1 MDLEGDD
8 STHVPA
14 EHALRESEV
23 RHRLLLRAWAQ
34 AIWETDPDGVVVT
47 DSRSWRA
54 NTGQTLEEWLGY
66 GRLDALHAEH
76 RHQCAKTSRGSTG

>member
-1 MDLEGDD
+1 MPVRNELGSVAGALWILKE
-8 STHVPA
+8 TTPHVPA

-54 NTGQTLEEWLGY
+54 NTGQTLE
-66 GRLDALHAEH
+66 
-76 RHQCAKTSRGSTG
+76 